1 MRIGE
6 LAKVTGITPSRI
18 RFYESEGL
26 ITPPPRQGNGYRN
39 YSADV
44 ADLLKIIDRAQR
56 AGFLWS
62 KFAAFYRNGRK
73 GGITRR

>member
-44 ADLLKIIDRAQR
+44 ADLLKIIDRS
-56 AGFLWS
+56 AGRS
-62 KFAAFYRNGRK
+62 GRTGGTYRLDE
-73 GGITRR
+73 